1 MSELFIGNERE
12 YDIYVNKREQA
23 YKLPCVMAA
32 KNTLGGFINTFE
44 VLD

>member
-1 MSELFIGNERE
+1 MSELFIQNERE

-32 KNTLGGFINTFE
+32 KELESLWG
-44 VLD
+44 VL